1 MGTDKVNPKL
11 LYNLRSLLLSA
22 EQAQVALHQAQV
34 KAAQC
39 QLDIE
44 KDYGLL
50 GTNATLEI
58 ATGVI
63 KRGDDEQE
71 IQAEKGQ
78 QEKEEPAA

>member
-50 GTNATLEI
+50 GTNATLDI
-58 ATGVI
+58 ATGLI

-71 IQAEKGQ
+71 G
-78 QEKEEPAA
+78 EEAKKQSVPEEE